1 MNMLGD
7 VYNNLTRRL
16 DELSDR
22 QKMKDNNPEL
32 EYLYS
37 HYLYKAYRDFPTGS
51 IAIRVPGGTV
61 GDVLID
67 DDGVILNIAIATDY
81 VVSYSDN
88 VKEIINTEFV
98 GTKLEL

>member
-1 MNMLGD
+1 MLGD
-7 VYNNLTRRL
+7 VYNNLSRRL

-22 QKMKDNNPEL
+22 QKMKDNDPEW
-32 EYLYS
+32 ECLYS
-37 HYLYKAYRDFPTGS
+37 HYLYEAHRTFPTGS

-61 GDVLID
+61 GDVSIN

-88 VKEIINTEFV
+88 VNDIINAEFV